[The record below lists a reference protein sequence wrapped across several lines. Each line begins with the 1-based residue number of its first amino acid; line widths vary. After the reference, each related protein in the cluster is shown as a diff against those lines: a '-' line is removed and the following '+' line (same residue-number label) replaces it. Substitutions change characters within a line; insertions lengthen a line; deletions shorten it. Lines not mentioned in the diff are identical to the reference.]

1 MTAIPAEREVKIAM
15 KTWVQM
21 NETQRALVEE
31 NLSLVGQT
39 IARHI
44 RYNEDIC
51 GMGADD
57 LYQEGC
63 WALCRAAMTYDQAGR
78 GTPFSAYARPVI
90 RNHLLDHCRRVLSQ
104 REHLPTVALDVP
116 VSEDIPPPEAWL
128 QESNGQDVWDAQILV
143 DQLLERGRRTCTGVA
158 RLGVEALALKV
169 KGYTGADIARMY
181 HTKPNHVGAW
191 ISRAAEKLRGDEA
204 FASLLDRETLPKA
217 AGF

>member
-1 MTAIPAEREVKIAM
+1 M
-15 KTWVQM
+15 KDMIHM
-21 NETQRALVEE
+21 NEEQRALVEE
-31 NLSLVGQT
+31 NLSLVDQT

-51 GMGADD
+51 GMGYDD

-63 WALCRAAMTYDQAGR
+63 WALCRAAMTYDQPGR
-78 GTPFSAYARPVI
+78 RTPFSAYARPVI
-90 RNHLLDHCRRVLSQ
+90 RNHLLDHCRRVLRQ
-104 REHLPTVALDVP
+104 WEHLPTVSLDVP
-116 VSEDIPPPEAWL
+116 VSEDIPPPEHWL
-128 QESNGQDVWDAQILV
+128 QTVDDRDTWDAQILV
-143 DQLLERGRRTCTGVA
+143 DQFLEHGRRTCTGVA
-158 RLGVEALALKV
+158 KLGVEALALKV

-204 FASLLDRETLPKA
+204 FASMLEREAQPKA

>member
-1 MTAIPAEREVKIAM
+1 
-15 KTWVQM
+15 M
-21 NETQRALVEE
+21 NEEQRALVEE
-31 NLSLVGQT
+31 NLPLVGQT

-90 RNHLLDHCRRVLSQ
+90 RNHLLDHC
-104 REHLPTVALDVP
+104 
-116 VSEDIPPPEAWL
+116 SEDIPPPEAWL

>member
-1 MTAIPAEREVKIAM
+1 M

-128 QESNGQDVWDAQILV
+128 QE
-143 DQLLERGRRTCTGVA
+143 
-158 RLGVEALALKV
+158 
-169 KGYTGADIARMY
+169 
-181 HTKPNHVGAW
+181 
-191 ISRAAEKLRGDEA
+191 
-204 FASLLDRETLPKA
+204 
-217 AGF
+217 

>member
-1 MTAIPAEREVKIAM
+1 M
-15 KTWVQM
+15 KNLTLNSRQ
-21 NETQRALVEE
+21 QRLVEE
-31 NLSLVGQT
+31 NLSVV
-39 IARHI
+39 RHAI
-44 RYNEDIC
+44 HKNIIVNDSLYGFEY
-51 GMGADD
+51 DD

-128 QESNGQDVWDAQILV
+128 QEMNGQEVWDAQILV
-143 DQLLERGRRTCTGVA
+143 DQLLEHGRRTCTGVA

-181 HTKPNHVGAW
+181 HSKPNHVGAW

-204 FASLLDRETLPKA
+204 FASLLDREEQPKA

>member
-1 MTAIPAEREVKIAM
+1 M
-15 KTWVQM
+15 
-21 NETQRALVEE
+21 
-31 NLSLVGQT
+31 
-39 IARHI
+39 
-44 RYNEDIC
+44 
-51 GMGADD
+51 
-57 LYQEGC
+57 
-63 WALCRAAMTYDQAGR
+63 
-78 GTPFSAYARPVI
+78 
-90 RNHLLDHCRRVLSQ
+90 
-104 REHLPTVALDVP
+104 
-116 VSEDIPPPEAWL
+116 
-128 QESNGQDVWDAQILV
+128 